1 MHGLLLLWRGGN
13 ADAVGQ
19 VTIRPFTDADR
30 PWAERLLDGFGGRL
44 QVRLGSTIDALAC
57 PGFVAEGDGQPVGIV
72 TYNADGDD
80 VEVVYIEVTAKHRGV
95 GTRLLD
101 AVEAGTGA
109 QRIWL
114 VTTNDNL
121 DALRFYQCRGF
132 RIREV
137 RPGASDE
144 ARRTLKPSMAEVGNF
159 GIPIRD
165 EIVLERLRG

>member
-1 MHGLLLLWRGGN
+1 MHGLLLLCGVGN
-13 ADAVGQ
+13 AEAVGQ
-19 VTIRPFTDADR
+19 VTIRAFTDADR
-30 PWAERLLDGFGGRL
+30 PWAERLVDGFGGRL
-44 QVRLGSTIDALAC
+44 QVRLGSSVDALAC

-72 TYNADGDD
+72 TYDAEGDD

-109 QRIWL
+109 QRLWL

-121 DALRFYQCRGF
+121 DALRFYQRRGF

-144 ARRTLKPSMAEVGNF
+144 ARLTLKPSMAEVGNF